1 MKINKKRRSSID
13 LDIPNTRVAS
23 SGYIIEIKNSF
34 VLLKSSSKR
43 ENRIETLKPYVQK
56 IQKW

>member
-1 MKINKKRRSSID
+1 MKINKEGRSSID
-13 LDIPNTRVAS
+13 LDIHNTRVAS